1 MSITRSFIHYDKNYK
16 IPRDQV
22 GRQNTAKITP
32 SPPPSVRSGKKKII
46 TTPLRKSSRIKQN
59 EPLESYNFFPV
70 YRPQTQ
76 DEILQTQYQHIRE
89 QMAHAI
95 EDDEDLKKFNKKEK
109 EEMIDD
115 AMEFYVNDGAEA
127 NKKKLLLF

>member
-1 MSITRSFIHYDKNYK
+1 
-16 IPRDQV
+16 
-22 GRQNTAKITP
+22 
-32 SPPPSVRSGKKKII
+32 
-46 TTPLRKSSRIKQN
+46 
-59 EPLESYNFFPV
+59 
-70 YRPQTQ
+70 
-76 DEILQTQYQHIRE
+76 
-89 QMAHAI
+89 MAHAI